1 MKELRQGIARISN
14 ELDRTQERRKRSFK
28 ILTLPLPRGCR
39 AGPPPPKKKGFSSIT
54 FEQNNLETSNF
65 A

>member
-1 MKELRQGIARISN
+1 MYFLNIDVFVTIFFN
-14 ELDRTQERRKRSFK
+14 PSFTK
-28 ILTLPLPRGCR
+28 GEGVDPTP
-39 AGPPPPKKKGFSSIT
+39 KGFSSIT